1 MVIFDNVENTVE
13 SILKIIEEDNYGRKL
28 YFYYENR
35 RVSTHTLVVSQKSD
49 DKYAYYYPDNNYI
62 SMYSEDLDY
71 FKVSEK
77 NVTITDICN
86 SFTEEKIN
94 ELKERNV
101 DNSQAN
107 RHKKEKMLKG
117 ISLPAGIP
125 AGKILLFLV
134 RS

>member
-1 MVIFDNVENTVE
+1 MNVKK
-13 SILKIIEEDNYGRKL
+13 LKG
-28 YFYYENR
+28 
-35 RVSTHTLVVSQKSD
+35 V
-49 DKYAYYYPDNNYI
+49 
-62 SMYSEDLDY
+62 
-71 FKVSEK
+71 
-77 NVTITDICN
+77 
-86 SFTEEKIN
+86 
-94 ELKERNV
+94 LKRGM

>member
-1 MVIFDNVENTVE
+1 MYKGWE
-13 SILKIIEEDNYGRKL
+13 L
-28 YFYYENR
+28 FY
-35 RVSTHTLVVSQKSD
+35 
-49 DKYAYYYPDNNYI
+49 
-62 SMYSEDLDY
+62 
-71 FKVSEK
+71 
-77 NVTITDICN
+77 TD
-86 SFTEEKIN
+86 TM
-94 ELKERNV
+94 